1 MKMPAELTAPAIVV
15 TGVSTGIGNSIARQL
30 IRAGYHVFG
39 SVRKRQDAARLSKE
53 FGEAYTPL
61 LFDVTDGKA
70 VARAA
75 ALVTKALGT
84 HKLSGLVNNAGVA
97 VPGPLL
103 ELPVSEF
110 RRQIEVNLISV
121 LAVTQAF
128 FPLLR
133 RASDGG
139 GRPARIVNIS
149 SVAGQFALPFLGPY
163 AASKHG
169 VEGLSD
175 SLRRE
180 CMVTGV
186 DVVVVDPGS
195 VATPIWDKAG
205 ELDLSIYSHS
215 PYLLPMT
222 RMRDEMVAAGKR
234 GLPPDKI
241 GELVARIL
249 AARNPRVRYVIGSG
263 KAMVWMSRHFLGARF
278 VDRIIA
284 KNLGLNVRRGGDGAR
299 AGR

>member
-1 MKMPAELTAPAIVV
+1 MKTPGEPESPAILV
-15 TGVSTGIGNSIARQL
+15 TGVSTGIGNSITRQL
-30 IRAGYHVFG
+30 IKAGYHVFG

-61 LFDVTDGKA
+61 IFDVTDEKA

-75 ALVTKALGT
+75 ALVKKALGT
-84 HKLSGLVNNAGVA
+84 QKLSGLVNNAGVA

-110 RRQIEVNLISV
+110 RRQIEVNLVSV

-133 RASDGG
+133 PRSPAG
-139 GRPARIVNIS
+139 GRPARIINIS

-180 CMVTGV
+180 CMPTGV

-205 ELDLSIYSHS
+205 ELDLSIYSRS
-215 PYLLPMT
+215 PSLLPMT
-222 RMRDEMVAAGKR
+222 RMRDGMVAAGKQ
-234 GLPPDKI
+234 GLPPDRI
-241 GELVARIL
+241 GELVVRIL
-249 AARNPRVRYVIGSG
+249 EVRRPRARYVIGSG
-263 KAMVWMSRHFLGARF
+263 KVMVWMSRHFLGVRF

-284 KNLGLNVRRGGDGAR
+284 KNLGLNARPGGEAG